1 MVIIDSQLVGRQAA
15 LDVISAWAR
24 TLATG
29 PSAVLITGEAGIGK
43 TMVWHAAVDAARA
56 AGATVLVARPAE
68 VELPLAHAA
77 LADLFDG
84 LPRQRVNN
92 VIADLPDVQR
102 AALSGA
108 LSLTDRPRPG
118 DPLLV
123 ARATRSAFERLAE
136 AGPIVVAIDDAH
148 WLDPASARA
157 LAYAAR
163 RLPNAPLGFVVS
175 IRSGQA
181 DPIGVGEAF
190 GRGLVHLPLEGL
202 SLGAIAHIV
211 RSQARDQI
219 ARRTLVRIHEQSAG
233 NPFYALE
240 LARAGPAALPTTL
253 TEMLG
258 RRLDA
263 VSAGGRSAVEQVA
276 VLGPR
281 PIADFADLRGVDAA
295 VDAGV
300 LVADSDDVRFTHPLL
315 AAEAYRRIPPGRRRG
330 LHQAAAETAQSEMDR
345 ARHVALASTGPD
357 PQLAAQLEAAALAA
371 RMGGNPEIAAELAGQ
386 ARRLTPRADQV
397 GLARRTMDEAD
408 YLFLAADEAGAQRL
422 VEGVVSGLVRG
433 AVRVRALVQLA
444 LTQREAA
451 AAVELLEEAVSEPV
465 DDPVLATRTLA
476 QLAWQRG
483 AWLGDVAAALGEARQ
498 AVASA
503 DELGDESTLVTAL
516 TTLGLIL
523 SISDEVGAK
532 GAFERAIQILDRAP
546 NAAGDHTPHLA
557 YAHERWWRG
566 EFATAEAL
574 LSGERRR
581 AIELGDDSTLMRL
594 AIFGAEFELRRG
606 RWTEAERLLEEAMLD
621 ARGYWRLVAL
631 IRRGILR
638 GRRGDP
644 SALEDAAELRD
655 APMAASDPV
664 FPVAAEFVAGLLDL
678 AHGQVATAADRMA
691 RLPEHV
697 AGNASRRA
705 EFAVTIPE
713 ATAALVAAGD
723 LDRARSLTRQLEER
737 VAQLEPWGTGAVAY
751 CHGLITLAEGDAA
764 RAIEHLHEA
773 AAAFERIGSPFE
785 LAHALLA
792 TGNALRRG
800 GHRHD
805 AATALERAASIFAQL
820 GAEPARAAADEAL
833 RRTNPRP
840 RSGDA
845 LTPTERRVAA
855 LVAEGRTN
863 RETAARLFT
872 TVATVEAHLTRIY
885 GKLRVRSR
893 TELARLVSDGRLS
906 LDADADP
913 GAGAGA
919 TG

>member
-1 MVIIDSQLVGRQAA
+1 MVSVDSQLVGRQAA
-15 LDVISAWAR
+15 LDVISAWAG
-24 TLATG
+24 TLANG

-43 TMVWHAAVDAARA
+43 TMVWHAAVEAARA

-84 LPRQRVNN
+84 LPRQRVTD
-92 VIADLPDVQR
+92 VIADLPEFQR

-108 LSLTDRPRPG
+108 LSLADTPRPG

-123 ARATRSAFERLAE
+123 ARSTRSAFERLAE

-163 RLPNAPLGFVVS
+163 RLPNAAVGFVVS
-175 IRSGQA
+175 IRSGHA
-181 DPIGVGEAF
+181 DPIGVGEAV
-190 GRGLVHLPLEGL
+190 GGGLVHLALEGL

-211 RSQARDQI
+211 RLQGREQI
-219 ARRTLVRIHEQSAG
+219 ARRTLVRIHQQSAG

-240 LARAGPAALPTTL
+240 LARAGAATLPATL

-263 VSAGGRSAVEQVA
+263 VGTAGRSAVEEIA

-281 PIADFADLRGVDAA
+281 PIAGFADLRGVDAA

-315 AAEAYRRIPPGRRRG
+315 AAEAYRRIAPGRRRA
-330 LHQAAAETAQSEMDR
+330 LHEAAAEAAQSEVDR
-345 ARHVALASTGPD
+345 ARHVALAATGPD
-357 PQLAAQLEAAALAA
+357 PQLATQLEAAALSA

-397 GLARRTMDEAD
+397 GLARRTMDEAE

-422 VEGVVSGLVRG
+422 VESVVSGPVRG
-433 AVRVRALVQLA
+433 SVRVRALVQLA

-451 AAVELLEEAVSEPV
+451 TAVELLEEAVLEPH

-483 AWLGDVAAALGEARQ
+483 AWLGDVAKALPEARE
-498 AVASA
+498 AVKGAE
-503 DELGDESTLVTAL
+503 ELGDESTLVTAL

-523 SISDEVGAK
+523 SISEGA
-532 GAFERAIQILDRAP
+532 GAQAQFEHAIEILHRAP

-566 EFATAEAL
+566 DFATAEQL
-574 LSGERRR
+574 LAGERRR
-581 AIELGDDSTLMRL
+581 AIELGDDGTLMRL

-606 RWTEAERLLEEAMLD
+606 RWTEAEQLLDEALLD
-621 ARGYWRLVAL
+621 ARDYWRLVAL
-631 IRRGILR
+631 IQRGILR

-644 SALEDAAELRD
+644 QALDDAAELGD
-655 APMAASDPV
+655 ASKAGADPV
-664 FPVAAEFVAGLLDL
+664 FSVAAEFVAGLMDL
-678 AHGQVATAADRMA
+678 ARGQVATAADRMA
-691 RLPEHV
+691 MLPEHV

-705 EFAVTIPE
+705 EFAITIPE

-723 LDRARSLTRQLEER
+723 LDRARALTRQLEER
-737 VAQLEPWGTGAVAY
+737 VAQLEPWGIGAVAY

-764 RAIEHLHEA
+764 GALEQLRDA
-773 AAAFERIGSPFE
+773 AATFERIGSPFE

-805 AATALERAASIFAQL
+805 AAAALERAASIFTEL

-840 RSGDA
+840 RSGDG

-885 GKLRVRSR
+885 GKVGVRSR
-893 TELARLVSDGRLS
+893 TELARRVSDGGLQ
-906 LDADADP
+906 LDVDARD
-913 GAGAGA
+913 
-919 TG
+919 